1 MTAASIGAAKG
12 GGYARY
18 LEGKTVTPERGDYY
32 LTPDGEM
39 TQAPGRWRANDTTLA
54 ALGIQPGE
62 PVRGADFI
70 ALMEGRHPGTGRWL
84 RPEGAGGGRGGGIDV
99 TFSAPKSVS
108 TVWALGDPWQ
118 RTQIEAAHARAVE
131 QTILYLREQVPV
143 VRRRY
148 DGQVVEENAK
158 DVIAAEYRH
167 ATARGVAGGRA
178 PDPQLHS
185 HVVVTGAIREDDR
198 VVAISSRPIFRSARE
213 LGAFYRSQLAHELA
227 NDGYQIKYGTGKDG
241 RYFELAGVPQ
251 GLLDDFSGRSRE
263 VARAAERFRARYGRA
278 PERGELRSLALEN
291 RRAKQPTT
299 RADLQQAW
307 ADTGHR
313 HGFAHDQALRLLSGP
328 ERTGRSGKVED
339 RIEAQLTQHRAVFD
353 ARELRT
359 VALEQTAG
367 EMLPDTALGI
377 AREMVRDRRILTL
390 EDGRMTT
397 LAIRAQE
404 QAIERRATALAQPAG
419 RDAGDASRQSAV
431 REVAERIAAPL
442 SAEQHAALHAITG
455 PEQLAVLIGPA
466 GTGKG
471 IVIDAAARAEEHAGR
486 TVLGIAV
493 SGSTAERLGTDTPSL
508 NGRTLTLNSLV
519 ARARTGSFHVDQAT
533 TIFLDEAGMTDHQRL
548 DALTELVERSGAKL
562 IAVGD
567 GKQLPS
573 IGPGGMF
580 DRLSQHATTAELT
593 DIYRTKDPDERRAWQ
608 ALRAGEPE
616 RAMAHYVLRN
626 QLHFQDTRDEAGEA
640 AVQRWHEL
648 TQQHGAR
655 EVALI
660 ADASN
665 QEIDRLNARAQ
676 HLRSEHGELGHH
688 TLQHPD
694 RHYSLHQGDLIAF
707 TKQHRPPGQ
716 PRVENGSRGE
726 ITAITP
732 RGITIALDGSDRHIN
747 LHQEHLHTIRL
758 GYAQHVYRQ
767 QGATVERSVVLTG
780 GWQTSKE
787 SAYVE
792 ATRARH
798 GTDWYLAR
806 DQLGEEGQDPHRIR
820 RLAEHMRNS
829 RTQTPSLAIRERA
842 DTGWEPSRDPL
853 RLPSALSP
861 TRLLTRPLHRN
872 PASRSPTISR

>member
-1 MTAASIGAAKG
+1 MTAASIGTAKG

-32 LTPDGEM
+32 LMPDGEM
-39 TQAPGRWRANDTTLA
+39 TQAPGRWLANDDTLA

-62 PVRGADFI
+62 PVQGADFI

-84 RPEGAGGGRGGGIDV
+84 RPEGGGGGRGGGIDV

-118 RTQIEAAHARAVE
+118 RKQLEAAHARAVE

-148 DGQVVEENAK
+148 DGQAVEENAK

-167 ATARGVAGGRA
+167 TTARGVAGGRA

-185 HVVVTGAIREDDR
+185 HVVITGAVREDDR
-198 VVAISSRPIFRSARE
+198 VVAISSRPIFRNARE

-278 PERGELRSLALEN
+278 PERGELRGLALEN

-313 HGFAHDQALRLLSGP
+313 HGFGHDQALQLLSGP

-367 EMLPDTALGI
+367 EMLPDTALEI
-377 AREMVRDRRILTL
+377 ARAMGRDRRILTL
-390 EDGRMTT
+390 QDGRMTT

-442 SAEQHAALHAITG
+442 SAEQHAALHAVTG
-455 PEQLAVLIGPA
+455 PERLAVLIGPA

-471 IVIDAAARAEEHAGR
+471 IVIDAAARAEQHAGR

-493 SGSTAERLGTDTPSL
+493 SGSTAERLGAETPSL
-508 NGRTLTLNSLV
+508 SGRTLTLDSLV
-519 ARARTGSFHVDQAT
+519 ARARTGSIHVDHAT
-533 TIFLDEAGMTDHQRL
+533 TIFLDEAGMADHQRL
-548 DALTELVERSGAKL
+548 DALTELVACSGAKL
-562 IAVGD
+562 IAIGD

-580 DRLSQHATTAELT
+580 DRLSQHAHTAELA
-593 DIYRTKDPDERRAWQ
+593 DIFRTKDPAEQRAWQ

-626 QLHFQDTRDEAGEA
+626 QLHFQDTRDMAGEA

-648 TQQHGAR
+648 TQQQGTR

-676 HLRSEHGELGHH
+676 HLRGEHGELGHH

-726 ITAITP
+726 IVAITP

-747 LHQEHLHTIRL
+747 LHHEHLDAIRL

-767 QGATVERSVVLTG
+767 QGATVQRSVVLTG

-806 DQLGEEGQDPHRIR
+806 DQLGDEGQDPDRAR

-829 RTQTPSLAIRERA
+829 RVQTPSLALREHA
-842 DTGWEPSRDPL
+842 DTGWEPSRNPL
-853 RLPSALSP
+853 RFRSRLSS
-861 TRLLTRPLHRN
+861 TRWLTRTP
-872 PASRSPTISR
+872 SRDTPDRSAGRRR